1 MTEIIMKIYMEIIK
15 VILDLEKSMD
25 LWKVIA
31 VIEEKIR
38 GIVLVL
44 KKL

>member
-31 VIEEKIR
+31 MIEEKIR